1 MLRIGIDLGG
11 TKIAAG
17 VIDENYTLLSRAE
30 LPTRAAQGAETVVDD
45 MAECIRLA
53 LAKLGKSLGDCA
65 GAGIGSPGLCD
76 TAAGSVR
83 NAHNLGWYGVPVC
96 AMLSEKVG
104 LPVKVDNDANCA
116 ALGEVVAGAAKGSNS
131 ALMVTLGTGVGGGII
146 IGGEIYSGWQS
157 LGGEIGHMCIVM
169 DGEECSCGQKG
180 CWEAYAASSALVRQ
194 AEKAAAEN
202 PQSILAKNAGELDGK
217 KIFAALTAGDAV
229 AKAVV
234 ERYCDYVGVGIVNL
248 INAIYPETVIIGGG
262 ISAVGETILSPIR
275 EYIGDHFFAS
285 RRELMPRVVRAQ
297 LGNDAGIIGAAAL
310 IKL

>member
-1 MLRIGIDLGG
+1 MLRIGVDLGG

-17 VIDENYTLLSRAE
+17 VVDENYCLVSSSET
-30 LPTRAAQGAETVVDD
+30 PTRASLGAETVIAD
-45 MAECIRLA
+45 MAACIADA
-53 LAKLGKSLGDCA
+53 LEKAGKSLSDCA
-65 GAGIGSPGLCD
+65 GIGIGSPGLCD
-76 TAAGSVR
+76 VAGGSVR

-96 AMLSEKVG
+96 EMLSEKLG
-104 LPVKVDNDANCA
+104 IPVKVDNDANCA
-116 ALGEVVAGAAKGSNS
+116 ALGEVVAGAAKGSRS

-169 DGEECSCGQKG
+169 DGEQCSCGEKG

-194 AEKAAAEN
+194 AEKAAAEH
-202 PQSILAKNAGELDGK
+202 PESLLAADAGSLNGK
-217 KIFAALTAGDAV
+217 KIFAAVNAGDAV
-229 AKAVV
+229 AKVVV
-234 ERYCDYVGVGIVNL
+234 ERYCAYVGVGIVNL
-248 INAIYPETVIIGGG
+248 INAIYPESIIIGGG

-275 EYIGDHFFAS
+275 EYIGQHFFAS
-285 RRELMPRVVRAQ
+285 QKELMPAVVQAQ